1 MSYKEKSILTSLI
14 LTVIIFG
21 FYFIKVFG
29 TISPTDSGLVNGIV
43 LFVGAVLYIVLLEM
57 ILRIILPIFH
67 KNEPKDS
74 DDERDKIIQLKATR
88 ISYLILVLGMFFA
101 IIFLLLSL
109 TQLLIANII
118 LLFFIVAEITGFS
131 IQLFYYRKGF

>member
-1 MSYKEKSILTSLI
+1 MSYQEKSILTSLI

-21 FYFIKVFG
+21 FYFVKVFG

-43 LFVGAVLYIVLLEM
+43 LFVGAVLYIVLLEI

-67 KNEPKDS
+67 KNEPRS
-74 DDERDKIIQLKATR
+74 ISDERDKIIQLKATR
-88 ISYLILVLGMFFA
+88 VSYIILVFGMFFA
-101 IIFLLLSL
+101 TISLFLSL
-109 TQLLIANII
+109 APLLIANIV
-118 LLFFIVAEITGFS
+118 LLFFIIAELTGYS